1 MKLLINLCGHDGIIS
16 HYAGVGTIVRRYIEV
31 LTILLKQKNI
41 DYHLNLFTL
50 EFNEDSMGY
59 NRELWDF
66 HKNLENSSLYI
77 VPNGTNGETSFGN
90 VKNWTLASQNVAR
103 IINEIDFNQYD
114 YVVTL
119 CNDTPFACL
128 PSMIKDEKNSIKAW
142 IPHSTGKIYNVD
154 SSISE
159 KDQLHK
165 EHIDWEQ
172 AAVDYINQD
181 SNTYLIST
189 GVYIHDHLIKEYQ
202 LKKEKNINII
212 NGEILSRE
220 NSYDETDTMK
230 NILEDLNQ
238 YDSILM
244 AFGRA
249 EKYKN
254 LEQAMVLGNSLKVKP
269 IIITQQY
276 FDGQPII
283 EDYKKKA
290 EETSS
295 LLYVDPPFF
304 LPQYIVKYFSKPMI
318 MLIPSER
325 EIFGL
330 IINEIRRFKKDNV
343 LIVANDRGGLHEQ
356 IEDLE
361 DGILVDL
368 NDIESSTQKILKH
381 FNEEDMIRFN
391 KNAQKRLEND
401 YNLIQNFD
409 YFFRKILGDDYE

>member
-31 LTILLKQKNI
+31 LTILLKEKNI

-59 NRELWDF
+59 NKELWDF
-66 HKNLENSSLYI
+66 HNGLENSSLYI
-77 VPNGTNGETSFGN
+77 VSNGTNGETSFGN
-90 VKNWTLASQNVAR
+90 VKNWALASQNVAK
-103 IINEIDFNQYD
+103 IINEIDFSQYD

-128 PSMIKDEKNSIKAW
+128 PSMIKNKKNSVKVW

-154 SSISE
+154 SSISDE
-159 KDQLHK
+159 DQLHS
-165 EHIDWEQ
+165 EHIRWEEE
-172 AAVDYINQD
+172 AVHYINQD
-181 SNTYLIST
+181 PNTYLIST

-202 LKKEKNINII
+202 LKEEKNINII

-220 NSYDETDTMK
+220 NSYDETEKMK

-254 LEQAMVLGNSLKVKP
+254 LEQAMILGDSLKVKP
-269 IIITQQY
+269 VIITQQY

-283 EDYKKKA
+283 KDYKKTA
-290 EETSS
+290 EETSAI
-295 LLYVDPPFF
+295 LYVDPPFF
-304 LPQYIVKYFSKPMI
+304 LPQYIVKHFKKPMI

-330 IINEIRRFKKDNV
+330 IINEMRRFKKDNV

-356 IEDLE
+356 IKDLE

-368 NDIESSTQKILKH
+368 NDIEGSTKKILEH
-381 FNEEDMIRFN
+381 FNEEEMIRFN

-409 YFFRKILGDDYE
+409 YFFRKVLGDDYE

>member
-31 LTILLKQKNI
+31 LTILLKEKNI

-59 NRELWDF
+59 NKELWDF
-66 HKNLENSSLYI
+66 HKGLENSSLYI
-77 VPNGTNGETSFGN
+77 VSNGTNGETSFGN
-90 VKNWTLASQNVAR
+90 VKNWTLASQNVAK
-103 IINEIDFNQYD
+103 IINEIDFGQYD

-128 PSMIKDEKNSIKAW
+128 PSMIKDEKNGIKVW

-154 SSISE
+154 SSISDE
-159 KDQLHK
+159 DQLHN
-165 EHIDWEQ
+165 EHIRWEEE
-172 AAVDYINQD
+172 AVHYINQD
-181 SNTYLIST
+181 PNTYLIST

-202 LKKEKNINII
+202 LKEEKNINII

-220 NSYDETDTMK
+220 NSYDETETMK

-254 LEQAMVLGNSLKVKP
+254 LEQAMVLGDSLKVKP
-269 IIITQQY
+269 VIITQQY

-283 EDYKKKA
+283 KDYKKTA
-290 EETSS
+290 EETSAI
-295 LLYVDPPFF
+295 LYVDPPFF
-304 LPQYIVKYFSKPMI
+304 LPQYIVKHFKKPMI

-330 IINEIRRFKKDNV
+330 IINEMRRFKKDNV

-356 IEDLE
+356 IKDLE

-368 NDIESSTQKILKH
+368 NDIECSTQKILEH
-381 FNEEDMIRFN
+381 FNEEEMIRFN

-409 YFFRKILGDDYE
+409 YFFRKVLGDDYE